1 MEETLRL
8 NNQPGGF
15 AMEGLPLTLL
25 IHLSQTPKV
34 KVSLSFLYPTRMD
47 GLFEKDE
54 PAKSE
59 ASLPLQNLPV
69 GC

>member
-25 IHLSQTPKV
+25 VHLSQRAHPYELGK
-34 KVSLSFLYPTRMD
+34 
-47 GLFEKDE
+47 EKKE
-54 PAKSE
+54 K
-59 ASLPLQNLPV
+59 L
-69 GC
+69 